1 MPMDK
6 GRPQVMS
13 HEERKTIMAKSAAP
27 VRMDT
32 PSEWESGEEE
42 DLGEDEGWWWSH
54 GASSQLC
61 VQRVSGGCFQEAVL
75 GRKHHVALSCVAE
88 RSAVLACITLACS
101 HPFSF
106 SLIDSHFLTVFLPGG
121 YDNSDTCPNGA
132 LTIPDDMCQSDGC
145 YQGLQT
151 AAFRDCSTLTSVT
164 LPSSIWWIPHYSF
177 DSCTALT
184 SVTMTSNIYWTGR
197 ASFYGCSSLA
207 TLDLNNVRWVCNS
220 AFSGC
225 SSLSSVSMPNV
236 WWIDWHAFEGCESLS
251 SVTVPSNC
259 YRMAPQA
266 FDANTNV
273 NGNCRYRWR
282 V

>member
-1 MPMDK
+1 MSGRTGLLAVVVLLGLFGRGAWAWDVNDVEPVEMSAEEADWVTKTADHKREMLRQMALEAGMPMDK

-54 GASSQLC
+54 
-61 VQRVSGGCFQEAVL
+61 
-75 GRKHHVALSCVAE
+75 
-88 RSAVLACITLACS
+88 
-101 HPFSF
+101 
-106 SLIDSHFLTVFLPGG
+106 GG